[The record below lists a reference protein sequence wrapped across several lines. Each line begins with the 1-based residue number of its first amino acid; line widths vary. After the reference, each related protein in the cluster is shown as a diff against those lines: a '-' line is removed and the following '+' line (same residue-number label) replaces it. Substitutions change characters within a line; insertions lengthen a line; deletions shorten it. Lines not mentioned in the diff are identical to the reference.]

1 MAITKNGIVYPDSYD
16 EVADVPA
23 DLKKMAESVDKNIEQ
38 IQENIKDKN
47 KEQDAKIENNI
58 NSINEIKQENI
69 NIKAE
74 NQRLRNDIESSQL
87 VEEANGKFIDL
98 SECSNARFNKFEI
111 DGNHKQE
118 VREGYNLFNYK
129 DVQVG
134 KKIDGNTGNIVDDYS
149 FCFAGYISVKENT
162 NYTRS
167 DVGTSTNLMLDENKQ
182 RIGTTSGVSFITPNG
197 CAYVAFNIKREKYK
211 DGSYLKFVMNEGT
224 ELKQF
229 EEYGASPSPDFP
241 SEIKTV
247 KDNITVKIVNKNIF
261 NKNDVNIMNAYFAGN
276 TLTAL
281 DTTRTLYFKIKPNTN
296 YVVSKV
302 KSARFDVATTK
313 NVPVVGLVVENKIS
327 KPNDTS
333 ISIKS
338 GTYDNYIIVYFNK
351 NDVDTLTEQEILNS
365 IQVEEDTIATTR
377 IEHQEQT
384 ITMPVQQEMLKG
396 DYFDFDREKEVQTW
410 GKYIFTGEESIV
422 KSSMSQNNSYWINQ
436 ETIPELLNAEV
447 SANTSILPQC
457 ICTHFKILEP
467 IKITNASNV
476 GISINANN
484 AEKTNVTIRIG
495 FGINSEINTA
505 DKCKSLLKSFYE
517 AGNPVIFYYKLSILT
532 QLDFTS
538 EQKAVAK
545 QIKETLH
552 TYKNVTH
559 IYSNDEISPIFDIQ
573 YVKDINVENDRLQ
586 KQIDEIKQ
594 LLSTTQTSAIL
605 LDNLQSDVESEVE

>member
-47 KEQDAKIENNI
+47 
-58 NSINEIKQENI
+58 
-69 NIKAE
+69 AE

-87 VEEANGKFIDL
+87 TGEASGESIDL
-98 SECSNARFNKFEI
+98 DDSSNARFNKFEI
-111 DGNHKQE
+111 NGNHKQE
-118 VREGYNLFNYK
+118 VREGYNLYNYK

-197 CAYVAFNIKREKYK
+197 CAYVAFNIKREKYE

-351 NDVDTLTEQEILNS
+351 NDVDTLTEQEILNR

-384 ITMPVQQEMLKG
+384 ITMPAQQEMLKG
-396 DYFDFDREKEVQTW
+396 DYFDFDREKEVHTMKKLVLQGTEAENRW
-410 GKYIFTGEESIV
+410 TVVDNTETEWRFLISAEGILRTL
-422 KSSMSQNNSYWINQ
+422 SSTEIANIICNKLKTTSAYNTFLK
-436 ETIPELLNAEV
+436 ET
-447 SANTSILPQC
+447 
-457 ICTHFKILEP
+457 
-467 IKITNASNV
+467 
-476 GISINANN
+476 GISGDDKYDAMIIYI
-484 AEKTNVTIRIG
+484 EECKEMTVSEFNVY
-495 FGINSEINTA
+495 
-505 DKCKSLLKSFYE
+505 LKQQYD
-517 AGNPVIFYYKLSILT
+517 AGTPFIIYYKLATPIEF
-532 QLDFTS
+532 DFTD
-538 EQKAVAK
+538 EQKVVAK